1 MLLLVFHLQMK
12 VVVVSSS
19 TQFWGGFLVNSNSVF
34 SILADIR
41 NAEKPSSEQEELLIP
56 AHSHKVLSQ
65 N

>member
-1 MLLLVFHLQMK
+1 M
-12 VVVVSSS
+12 
-19 TQFWGGFLVNSNSVF
+19 NSNSVF

-56 AHSHKVLSQ
+56 AHSHKVLSK